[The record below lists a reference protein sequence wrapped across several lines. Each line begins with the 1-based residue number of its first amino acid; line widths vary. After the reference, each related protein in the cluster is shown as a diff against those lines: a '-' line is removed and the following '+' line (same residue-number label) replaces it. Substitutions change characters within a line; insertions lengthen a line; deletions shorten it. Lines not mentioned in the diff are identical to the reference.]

1 MPSSDIPLNIKARVE
16 TAFATMA
23 AKLSLAIPAFW
34 CEECYEMI
42 RTPFQFFT
50 SPSPKTN
57 HGGLILAVLRSLG
70 LDLETATYEDTE
82 KLAN

>member
-42 RTPFQFFT
+42 R
-50 SPSPKTN
+50 
-57 HGGLILAVLRSLG
+57 LG